1 MLRKIYLGFSDS
13 SSSRLRCKSS
23 VECSCVGGKGG
34 KCDRFSKTGGQVC
47 ADQLSFVHVGM
58 QWFLECPACEEHQK
72 EKKPKTSR
80 RTCPIAKST
89 KPLLFFNS
97 KALCSSVS
105 FFYFSNPY
113 IFISQGTNDL
123 IILFPQVISSTP
135 VLCCGWKTRRGR
147 KWRIHFSCYF
157 SENFL

>member
-23 VECSCVGGKGG
+23 VECSCAGGKGG

-72 EKKPKTSR
+72 EKNQKP
-80 RTCPIAKST
+80 AEELV
-89 KPLLFFNS
+89 LLP
-97 KALCSSVS
+97 KAQNHYYFLIQKLSV
-105 FFYFSNPY
+105 
-113 IFISQGTNDL
+113 
-123 IILFPQVISSTP
+123 
-135 VLCCGWKTRRGR
+135 VL
-147 KWRIHFSCYF
+147 
-157 SENFL
+157 